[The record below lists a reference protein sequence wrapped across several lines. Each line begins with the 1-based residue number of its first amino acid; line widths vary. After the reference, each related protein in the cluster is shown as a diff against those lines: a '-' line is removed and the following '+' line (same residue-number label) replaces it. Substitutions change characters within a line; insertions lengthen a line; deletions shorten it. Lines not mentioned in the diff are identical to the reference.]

1 MLALEA
7 IALKGPISVQ
17 SHILGALWW
26 GLPVMDHQLLV
37 VRGRSA
43 SEIIKL
49 EEGVTIVG
57 RHDECHLKI
66 KSSQVSRQ
74 HCHLFEKKGLLLVK
88 DLGSANGTFVN
99 GKRVKEQQVLEPGDE
114 LTIGDVQ
121 LRVERIGQPTAA
133 APQTRA
139 TSKVETAIVSS
150 PPIPAADVEDF
161 EIDFGEE
168 PDEPTPT
175 PTSTPPAKAKR
186 QAQHQIRA
194 GAGPRHR

>member
-1 MLALEA
+1 
-7 IALKGPISVQ
+7 
-17 SHILGALWW
+17 
-26 GLPVMDHQLLV
+26 MDHQLLV

-49 EEGVTIVG
+49 EEDVTIVG
-57 RHDECHLKI
+57 RHDECHVKI
-66 KSSQVSRQ
+66 KSSLVSRQ

-99 GKRVKEQQVLEPGDE
+99 GKRVQEQQVLEPGDE

-121 LRVERIGQPTAA
+121 LRVERIGQPTAV
-133 APQTRA
+133 APQSRA

-150 PPIPAADVEDF
+150 PPIPAADVDDF

-168 PDEPTPT
+168 SDEPTLT
-175 PTSTPPAKAKR
+175 PAPPAKTNAKANTKSEPEPEPEPEPVVGDDAVADFLSTI
-186 QAQHQIRA
+186 QLDDED
-194 GAGPRHR
+194 

>member
-1 MLALEA
+1 
-7 IALKGPISVQ
+7 
-17 SHILGALWW
+17 
-26 GLPVMDHQLLV
+26 MDHQLLV

-121 LRVERIGQPTAA
+121 LRVEKIGQPSTA
-133 APQTRA
+133 APQSRA

-150 PPIPAADVEDF
+150 PPIPTAEIDDF

-168 PDEPTPT
+168 PDPSAATPSPAATPTPT
-175 PTSTPPAKAKR
+175 PKASDKPEPKPKSEPEPDAGISDDAVADFLSTI
-186 QAQHQIRA
+186 QLDDED
-194 GAGPRHR
+194 

>member
-1 MLALEA
+1 
-7 IALKGPISVQ
+7 
-17 SHILGALWW
+17 
-26 GLPVMDHQLLV
+26 MDYQLLI

-49 EEGVTIVG
+49 EDDVTIVG
-57 RHDECHLKI
+57 RHDECHVKI

-88 DLGSANGTFVN
+88 DLGSANGTYVN
-99 GKRVKEQQVLEPGDE
+99 GKRVKEQQVLEVGDE

-121 LRVERIGQPTAA
+121 LRVERIGQPSA
-133 APQTRA
+133 APPQPRA

-150 PPIPAADVEDF
+150 PPIPAGDVDEF

-168 PDEPTPT
+168 PDETTPS
-175 PTSTPPAKAKR
+175 PAPPEKANAKSAAKPDPEPEPDPGVSDDAVADFLSTI
-186 QAQHQIRA
+186 HLDDEE
-194 GAGPRHR
+194 

>member
-1 MLALEA
+1 
-7 IALKGPISVQ
+7 
-17 SHILGALWW
+17 
-26 GLPVMDHQLLV
+26 MDHQLLV

-88 DLGSANGTFVN
+88 DLGSANGTYVN

-121 LRVERIGQPTAA
+121 LRVEKIGQPSTA
-133 APQTRA
+133 APQSRA

-150 PPIPAADVEDF
+150 PPIPTAEIDDF

-168 PDEPTPT
+168 ADQ
-175 PTSTPPAKAKR
+175 PTSTAAPIPAAKADAEPKPKPKPKADPEPDPGISDDAVADFLSTI
-186 QAQHQIRA
+186 QLDDED
-194 GAGPRHR
+194 

>member
-1 MLALEA
+1 
-7 IALKGPISVQ
+7 
-17 SHILGALWW
+17 
-26 GLPVMDHQLLV
+26 MDHQLLV

-121 LRVERIGQPTAA
+121 LRVEKIGQPTAPVA
-133 APQTRA
+133 KARA

-150 PPIPAADVEDF
+150 PPIPAEDVEDF

-168 PDEPTPT
+168 SDQPSTT
-175 PTSTPPAKAKR
+175 PTSTPPAKTKVEPKPDPEPDPVIGDDAVADFLSTI
-186 QAQHQIRA
+186 QLDDED
-194 GAGPRHR
+194 

>member
-1 MLALEA
+1 
-7 IALKGPISVQ
+7 
-17 SHILGALWW
+17 
-26 GLPVMDHQLLV
+26 MDHQLLV

-49 EEGVTIVG
+49 EDGVTIVG

-88 DLGSANGTFVN
+88 DLGSANGTYVN

-121 LRVERIGQPTAA
+121 LRVERIGQPSRGRSPVA
-133 APQTRA
+133 RH
-139 TSKVETAIVSS
+139 VEGRDRDREQPS
-150 PPIPAADVEDF
+150 
-161 EIDFGEE
+161 
-168 PDEPTPT
+168 
-175 PTSTPPAKAKR
+175 
-186 QAQHQIRA
+186 H
-194 GAGPRHR
+194 PRRRRR

>member
-1 MLALEA
+1 
-7 IALKGPISVQ
+7 
-17 SHILGALWW
+17 
-26 GLPVMDHQLLV
+26 MDHQLLV

-74 HCHLFEKKGLLLVK
+74 HCHLFEKKGHLLVK

-121 LRVERIGQPTAA
+121 LRVERIGQPSAA
-133 APQTRA
+133 VPQARA

-150 PPIPAADVEDF
+150 PPVPAADVDDF
-161 EIDFGEE
+161 EIDFGEA
-168 PDEPTPT
+168 PDEPTSAPS
-175 PTSTPPAKAKR
+175 PTPPAKANPKSATKSEPEPDPVIGDDAVADFLSTI
-186 QAQHQIRA
+186 QLDDEE
-194 GAGPRHR
+194 

>member
-1 MLALEA
+1 
-7 IALKGPISVQ
+7 
-17 SHILGALWW
+17 
-26 GLPVMDHQLLV
+26 MDHQLLV

-99 GKRVKEQQVLEPGDE
+99 GKRVKDQQVLEPGDE

-121 LRVERIGQPTAA
+121 LRVEKIGQPSTG
-133 APQTRA
+133 APPSRA

-150 PPIPAADVEDF
+150 PPIPTAEVDDF

-168 PDEPTPT
+168 PDKPAAAPS
-175 PTSTPPAKAKR
+175 PSAKADAEPKAKSR
-186 QAQHQIRA
+186 SEPEPDTGISDDAVADFLSTIQLDDED
-194 GAGPRHR
+194 

>member
-1 MLALEA
+1 
-7 IALKGPISVQ
+7 
-17 SHILGALWW
+17 
-26 GLPVMDHQLLV
+26 MDHQLLV

-88 DLGSANGTFVN
+88 DLGSANGTYVN

-121 LRVERIGQPTAA
+121 LRVEKIGQPSAA
-133 APQTRA
+133 APQSRA

-150 PPIPAADVEDF
+150 PPIPTAEIDDF

-168 PDEPTPT
+168 ADQ
-175 PTSTPPAKAKR
+175 PTSTQSPTPAAKADAEPKPKPKADPVPDPGISDDAVADFLSTI
-186 QAQHQIRA
+186 QLDDED
-194 GAGPRHR
+194 

>member
-1 MLALEA
+1 
-7 IALKGPISVQ
+7 
-17 SHILGALWW
+17 
-26 GLPVMDHQLLV
+26 MDHQLLV

-43 SEIIKL
+43 AEIIKL

-99 GKRVKEQQVLEPGDE
+99 GKRVKEQQVLEVGDE

-121 LRVERIGQPTAA
+121 LRVERIGQPTE
-133 APQTRA
+133 APPRSRA

-150 PPIPAADVEDF
+150 PPIPTAEIDDF

-168 PDEPTPT
+168 EEPEEPA
-175 PTSTPPAKAKR
+175 PSATPPAKANANANAKAKSEPEPDPVIGDDAVADFLSTI
-186 QAQHQIRA
+186 QLDDEE
-194 GAGPRHR
+194 

>member
-1 MLALEA
+1 
-7 IALKGPISVQ
+7 
-17 SHILGALWW
+17 
-26 GLPVMDHQLLV
+26 MDHQLLV

-88 DLGSANGTFVN
+88 DLGSANGTYVN

-121 LRVERIGQPTAA
+121 LRVEKIGQPSTA
-133 APQTRA
+133 APQSRA

-150 PPIPAADVEDF
+150 PPIPTAEIDDF

-168 PDEPTPT
+168 PDQPASTPT
-175 PTSTPPAKAKR
+175 PAPTAKAKAEPKPKSDPEPDPVISDDAVADFLSTI
-186 QAQHQIRA
+186 QLDDED
-194 GAGPRHR
+194 

>member
-1 MLALEA
+1 
-7 IALKGPISVQ
+7 
-17 SHILGALWW
+17 
-26 GLPVMDHQLLV
+26 MDYQLLV

-43 SEIIKL
+43 SEVIKL
-49 EEGVTIVG
+49 EDGVTIVG

-88 DLGSANGTFVN
+88 DLGSANGTHVN

-121 LRVERIGQPTAA
+121 LRVERIGQPTAV
-133 APQTRA
+133 APQSRA

-150 PPIPAADVEDF
+150 PPVPAADVDEF

-168 PDEPTPT
+168 PDEPASTP
-175 PTSTPPAKAKR
+175 TPPAKANAKSNVKSDPEPDPVIGDDAVADFLSTI
-186 QAQHQIRA
+186 QLDDEE
-194 GAGPRHR
+194 

>member
-1 MLALEA
+1 
-7 IALKGPISVQ
+7 
-17 SHILGALWW
+17 
-26 GLPVMDHQLLV
+26 MDHQLLV

-88 DLGSANGTFVN
+88 DLGSANGTYVN

-121 LRVERIGQPTAA
+121 LRVEKIGQPTTA
-133 APQTRA
+133 APQSRA

-150 PPIPAADVEDF
+150 PPIPTAEVDDF

-168 PDEPTPT
+168 PDQPAPSPAPTP
-175 PTSTPPAKAKR
+175 SAKAKAEPKPKPKSDPEPDPGISDDAVADFLSTI
-186 QAQHQIRA
+186 QLDDED
-194 GAGPRHR
+194 